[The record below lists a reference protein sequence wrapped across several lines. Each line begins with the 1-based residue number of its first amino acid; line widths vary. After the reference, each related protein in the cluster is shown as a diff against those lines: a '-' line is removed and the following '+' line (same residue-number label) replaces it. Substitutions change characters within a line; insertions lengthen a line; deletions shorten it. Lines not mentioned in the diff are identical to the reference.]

1 MKPCLIASFFGAAAF
16 VCISAFAYDTE
27 RATVN
32 LAQEYAKCAA
42 YFLIAAEGVR
52 KLNSADPLVAR
63 LHAAESEALQRSIN
77 LSNEKVTE
85 ARVHL
90 AIEDLKRQMDYN
102 YSNMAILNAKYGN
115 TCKTGLTNP
124 KARIKYWLDKK

>member
-1 MKPCLIASFFGAAAF
+1 MKPCLVASLFSAAAF
-16 VCISAFAYDTE
+16 VCVPALAYDAQ
-27 RATVN
+27 RAKVN
-32 LAQEYAKCAA
+32 LAQEYAECAA

-52 KLNSADPLVAR
+52 KLNSADPLIAR

-77 LSNEKVTE
+77 LSNEKVTG

-90 AIEDLKRQMDYN
+90 AIDDLKRQMDYS

-124 KARIKYWLDKK
+124 KARIKYWLEKK